1 MKTIKLNDLLIKCR
15 LTMMISNQEML
26 KIIKIS
32 QNSDNLEQD
41 AFLFLKN
48 KWGLEKFNQFLL
60 LFRQQRVS
68 DILAINYLSDE
79 YPDILR
85 EIYNP
90 PALLFYRG
98 NIDLLKTDC
107 IAIVGAREAS
117 EYSYRCINGLIP
129 RIKGK
134 YTVVSGL
141 AKGVDGW
148 AHETA
153 LKNHTDTIAIV
164 GNCLDDYYPTNNKK
178 LQDAIF
184 KFGLVISEYPPG
196 CHIRRWHFPQ
206 RNRIIAGV
214 SQKVIV
220 TEAKERSGSLI
231 TAEIALQENRDVYTI
246 PGRID
251 DTLSRGC
258 NKLIEEG
265 AIPLIN
271 FNEL

>member
-1 MKTIKLNDLLIKCR
+1 MKNKLTELLIKAR

-26 KIIKIS
+26 YIIKIS

-48 KWGLEKFNQFLL
+48 KWRGEKFNQFLP
-60 LFRQQRVS
+60 LFRQQNVS

-98 NIDLLKTDC
+98 DIKLLKTNC
-107 IAIVGAREAS
+107 LAIVGAREAT
-117 EYSYRCINGLIP
+117 EYSYRCINGIIST
-129 RIKGK
+129 IKSQ
-134 YTVVSGL
+134 YAIVSGL

-148 AHETA
+148 AHQAA
-153 LKNHTDTIAIV
+153 LNNHAKTIAVI
-164 GNCLDDYYPTNNKK
+164 GNCLDDYYPTKNKK
-178 LQDAIF
+178 LQDDIF
-184 KFGLVISEYPPG
+184 EYGLVISEYPPG
-196 CHIRRWHFPQ
+196 CHIMRWHFPQ

-231 TAEIALQENRDVYTI
+231 TAEIALQENRDVYAI
-246 PGRID
+246 PGRIG
-251 DTLSRGC
+251 DTLSLGC

-271 FNEL
+271 FKEL

>member
-1 MKTIKLNDLLIKCR
+1 MKMNELTNFLIKCR

-41 AFLFLKN
+41 AFLFLKD
-48 KWGLEKFNQFLL
+48 KWGWEKFNQFLP
-60 LFRQQRVS
+60 LFRS
-68 DILAINYLSDE
+68 NDTSKILAINYLSDE

-98 NIDLLKTDC
+98 NIKLLKTDC
-107 IAIVGAREAS
+107 IAVVGAREAT
-117 EYSYRCINGLIP
+117 EYSYRCINGLVP
-129 RIKGK
+129 KIKGK

-148 AHETA
+148 AHQAA
-153 LKNHTDTIAIV
+153 LNNYVDTIAII
-164 GNCLDDYYPTNNKK
+164 GNCLDDYYPTHNKK
-178 LQDAIF
+178 LQDEIF

-214 SQKVIV
+214 SQKVII

-231 TAEIALQENRDVYTI
+231 TAEIALQESRDVYAI
-246 PGRID
+246 PGRIGD
-251 DTLSRGC
+251 SLSRGC

>member
-1 MKTIKLNDLLIKCR
+1 MNINELTDFLIKCR
-15 LTMMISNQEML
+15 LTLMISNQEML

-41 AFLFLKN
+41 AFSFLKN
-48 KWGLEKFNQFLL
+48 KWTWEKFDQFLL
-60 LFRQQRVS
+60 LFRDQNAS
-68 DILAINYLSDE
+68 GILAINYLSDE
-79 YPDILR
+79 YPSTLR

-98 NIDLLKTDC
+98 NIKLLITNC
-107 IAIVGAREAS
+107 IAIVGAREATQ
-117 EYSYRCINGLIP
+117 YSYRCINGLIP
-129 RIKGK
+129 KIKGK

-148 AHETA
+148 AHQSA
-153 LKNHTDTIAIV
+153 INNNVDTIAII
-164 GNCLDDYYPTNNKK
+164 GNCLDDYYPSNNKK
-178 LQDAIF
+178 LQDSIF
-184 KFGLVISEYPPG
+184 EYGLVISEYPPG

-231 TAEIALQENRDVYTI
+231 TAEIALQENRDVYAI
-246 PGRID
+246 PGKISD
-251 DTLSRGC
+251 SLSRGC